1 MDYIFELRVPVACT
15 VSFGFNREIG
25 IKCFPSDLL
34 RFHVSDDH
42 DFSTVLQIHDFMP
55 IDKMLKEGKEV

>member
-1 MDYIFELRVPVACT
+1 MDYIFELHVPVACT
-15 VSFGFNREIG
+15 VSFGPNKEIG
-25 IKCFPSDLL
+25 IKCVPHDLL

-55 IDKMLKEGKEV
+55 IDKMFKESKEV